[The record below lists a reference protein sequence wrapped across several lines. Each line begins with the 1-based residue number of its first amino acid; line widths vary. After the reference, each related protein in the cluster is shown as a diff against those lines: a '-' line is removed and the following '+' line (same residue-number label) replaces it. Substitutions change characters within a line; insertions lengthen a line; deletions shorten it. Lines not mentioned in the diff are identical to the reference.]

1 MAKAKI
7 TLLGLFEYDPTIF
20 SDMVLPELP
29 SSWNKD
35 DLVNNI
41 LLEAMDYEALYPDPD
56 LMKNVIYLWSKKW
69 YATFERWI
77 KTMEIEYNPEY
88 NFDKTVHWLD
98 EGTTHGSAD
107 VSDGTQNDNYVTPY
121 ESDTLHQE
129 TRQTGT
135 QRTQTTNDVTVGNTH
150 DGREFGNI
158 GVTTTQQLLMSEL
171 ELAEFNI
178 MQRITDFFIADL
190 TIPVM

>member
-56 LMKNVIYLWSKKW
+56 LMKNVINLWSKKW

-107 VSDGTQNDNYVTPY
+107 VSDGTQSDNYVTPY

-150 DGREFGNI
+150 EGREFGNI
-158 GVTTTQQLLMSEL
+158 GVTTTQQLLKSEL